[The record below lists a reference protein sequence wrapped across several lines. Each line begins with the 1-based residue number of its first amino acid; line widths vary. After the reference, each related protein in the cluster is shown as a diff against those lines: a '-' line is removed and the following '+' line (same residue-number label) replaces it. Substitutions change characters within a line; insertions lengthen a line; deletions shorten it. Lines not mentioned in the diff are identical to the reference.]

1 MSTPSALRSR
11 SRSRSNDGGAPTPH
25 AAPANAAPWALRY
38 AADWAV
44 GRSRRADGFIGTVRY
59 AAAAGLDILGKVKAI
74 MSEVEDLRG
83 QLDVQLRQTESV
95 ISQNGEDI
103 PLGLTAL
110 HTQLL
115 SQLAQLDKV
124 IYMTNDVHEMAVD
137 LICLG

>member
-11 SRSRSNDGGAPTPH
+11 SRSRSNDGGAF
-25 AAPANAAPWALRY
+25 ASDRY
-38 AADWAV
+38 TAEAV
-44 GRSRRADGFIGTVRY
+44 GRSRPADSGVVSDRY
-59 AAAAGLDILGKVKAI
+59 AAEAGLDILNRVKAI
-74 MSEVEDLRG
+74 ISEVEDLKD
-83 QLDVQLRQTESV
+83 QLGMQLRQTESV

-124 IYMTNDVHEMAVD
+124 IYMSNEVHEMAID
-137 LICLG
+137 LIGLG